1 MQSVSIV
8 KSVEPL
14 NTFNSRVVRGMFD
27 ISEDSITETF
37 NCEID
42 IDFDWNIGIIVGNS
56 GTGKSTIAKDIFKS
70 EYFIDQN
77 YSNEPIIDSITKSRN
92 VQEIIKILSLVGF
105 ASPKSWLKPY
115 GVLSNGE
122 KMRVD
127 VARAILSDGDII
139 VFDEFTSVVDRTVAQ
154 ISSLSI
160 QKSIRRDK
168 RKFVAISCHY
178 DIIEYLQPD
187 WILDTTSM
195 RFSRPDK
202 KKLQNS
208 NCQYMKQEI
217 SQRGTFLRNITI

>member
-70 EYFIDQN
+70 EYFIDQK

-115 GVLSNGE
+115 DVLSNGE

-208 NCQYMKQEI
+208 NYQYMKQEI